1 MRGIQMYFRI
11 IISLSMIFLVSGIS
25 AQTLDEATTLYN
37 EGGTAVQEGNIELAI
52 QKFNDC
58 ISICKTLYEEE
69 EDMDAES
76 LMTSI
81 QEKLPKL
88 YFQLSVNKLKEK
100 DISTGLEYAIKAKE
114 LSEEYGDSETLNKS
128 VELLGKVYYSIGLS
142 KYKAQE
148 LDEALVQL
156 DKAIAE
162 DNNLKAHN
170 LKLVILKDKAED
182 VLLIEAS
189 KAAVAA
195 AEAANDFEYKD
206 KFIQFVATYFYNA
219 GVLAKQSS
227 DYDTAIKK
235 LLTSLDFNAEN
246 SDAYYL
252 LAAIY
257 NSRSDWDNAINAA
270 NEGLKYVING
280 SQAKFYYELGNAY
293 YGKGD
298 NDAACEAYSNAA
310 VGEYTENAKY
320 QMEQV
325 VKCNE

>member
-11 IISLSMIFLVSGIS
+11 IVSLSVIFLVSGVS

-37 EGGTAVQEGNIELAI
+37 DGGTAVQEGDIELAI
-52 QKFNDC
+52 QKFNEC
-58 ISICKTLYEEE
+58 ISICETLYEEE

-100 DISTGLEYAIKAKE
+100 DIDKGLEYAIRSKE
-114 LSEEYGDSETLNKS
+114 TSEEFGDSETLEKS
-128 VELLGKVYYSIGLS
+128 KELLGKVYYSIGLS

-170 LKLVILKDKAED
+170 LKLVILKDEAQDE
-182 VLLIEAS
+182 LLTEAS
-189 KAAVAA
+189 KIAIAA
-195 AEAANDFEYKD
+195 AEEANNFEYKD
-206 KFIQFVATYFYNA
+206 KFVQFVSTYFYNA

-227 DYDTAIKK
+227 DYDAAVKN
-235 LLTSLDFNAEN
+235 LLASLDFNAEN
-246 SDAYYL
+246 ADAYYL
-252 LAAIY
+252 LASIY
-257 NSRSDWDNAINAA
+257 NSKSDWDNAINAA
-270 NEGLKYVING
+270 NEGLKYVTNG
-280 SQAKFYYELGNAY
+280 SQAKFYYELGSAY

-310 VGEYTENAKY
+310 VGEYAENANY
-320 QMEQV
+320 QMEHV
-325 VKCNE
+325 VKCN